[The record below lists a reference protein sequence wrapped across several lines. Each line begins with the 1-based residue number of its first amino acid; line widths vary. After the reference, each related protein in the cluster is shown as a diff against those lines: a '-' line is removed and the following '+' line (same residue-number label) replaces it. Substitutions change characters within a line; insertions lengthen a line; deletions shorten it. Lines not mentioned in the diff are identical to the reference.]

1 MNRNTLGSE
10 YLGERVEDESEMLG
24 ADKMA
29 EQIASDLWRDPQPV
43 VGVYGRWG
51 TGKTHLL
58 NLLGAKLAEMGFL
71 VACFRA
77 WEYEAEG
84 DLVAALLRV
93 LSDEASYPF
102 NNQNDTARP
111 RQLFFPDPE
120 TVRMLTNDLIT
131 EIANL
136 VPGGGIVKALWRA
149 RESERL
155 QPPPVGV
162 EAIRHKL
169 ERLVKAITG
178 DSNNRRLVVLID
190 DLDRC
195 APPNMVRM
203 FEWFKNHLV
212 VGGVTYVMG
221 LDHRM
226 AARAVAGHYRDYLGG
241 AGSEMLDY
249 GYRYL
254 DKLIERDYEIQPSP
268 DSEKMALK
276 RWENISSSV
285 ADVDS
290 IGEWTR
296 RELGKDFPGERYMAR
311 LLEGVPAL
319 WTPRVMIRV
328 LGTYIMAFQAIKE
341 QAKKERSL
349 LDNDLKPAFP
359 AWLFI
364 ISALHHLFEPNRV
377 ESFVRGVGRATA
389 SEKRGGAI
397 ESEKRNKLG
406 YLLGELEE
414 NDPRRSLIDELNQSR
429 PPMIPADHLRYL
441 YRVVKE
447 KTPRSLKEKPM
458 VIASAL
464 SKHSHAQS

>member
-1 MNRNTLGSE
+1 MIRHTLGSE
-10 YLGERVEDESEMLG
+10 YLGEGAQQEMLG

-29 EQIASDLWRDPQPV
+29 EQIASDLQRNPQPV
-43 VGVYGRWG
+43 VGVFGRWG

-58 NLLGAKLAEMGFL
+58 NLLGAKLAENGFL

-111 RQLFFPDPE
+111 QQPFFPDPE
-120 TVRMLTNDLIT
+120 TVRALAKDLIT

-136 VPGGGIVKALWRA
+136 VPGGGIVQALWRA

-162 EAIRHKL
+162 EVVRYKL
-169 ERLVKAITG
+169 ERLIKAITG
-178 DSNNRRLVVLID
+178 DNKKLVVLVD

-203 FEWFKNHLV
+203 FEWFKNHLIV
-212 VGGVTYVMG
+212 DGVTYVMG

-241 AGSEMLDY
+241 AGPEMLDY

-268 DSEKMALK
+268 HSEKMALE
-276 RWENISSSV
+276 RLGESSGLGGPNSIS
-285 ADVDS
+285 
-290 IGEWTR
+290 EWTR
-296 RELGKDFPGERYMAR
+296 RKLGRDFPGERYMTR
-311 LLEGVPAL
+311 LLERVPAL

-328 LGTYIMAFQAIKE
+328 IGTYVMAFQAIEK
-341 QAKKERSL
+341 QAETESSL

-359 AWLFI
+359 VWLFI
-364 ISALHHLFEPNRV
+364 ISSLHHLFEPNRV
-377 ESFVRGVGRATA
+377 ESFVRGAGKT
-389 SEKRGGAI
+389 I
-397 ESEKRNKLG
+397 ESEKRKGLG

-414 NDPRRSLIDELNQSR
+414 NDPRHSLIDELNQSY
-429 PPMIPADHLRYL
+429 PPVISADHLLYL
-441 YRVVKE
+441 YRVIKE
-447 KTPRSLKEKPM
+447 KTPRSLSEKP
-458 VIASAL
+458 L
-464 SKHSHAQS
+464 L

>member
-1 MNRNTLGSE
+1 MIGHTLGSE
-10 YLGERVEDESEMLG
+10 YLGEGARQEMLG

-29 EQIASDLWRDPQPV
+29 EQIASDLHRDPQPV

-58 NLLGAKLAEMGFL
+58 NLLGNKLAEMGFL

-102 NNQNDTARP
+102 NNPNDTAP
-111 RQLFFPDPE
+111 PQQPFFPDSE
-120 TVRMLTNDLIT
+120 TVRELTKELIT
-131 EIANL
+131 EIADL
-136 VPGGGIVKALWRA
+136 APGGGIVRALWRA

-155 QPPPVGV
+155 QPPPVSV
-162 EAIRHKL
+162 ETIRHKL
-169 ERLVKAITG
+169 ERLIKAITG
-178 DSNNRRLVVLID
+178 DNDNQRLVVLID

-203 FEWFKNHLV
+203 FEWFKNHLI
-212 VGGVTYVMG
+212 VGRRVTYVMG

-268 DSEKMALK
+268 DSEKMALERLK
-276 RWENISSSV
+276 NISSSV
-285 ADVDS
+285 VGING

-296 RELGKDFPGERYMAR
+296 RELGKDFPGERYMTR
-311 LLEGVPAL
+311 LLERVPAL

-341 QAKKERSL
+341 QAEKERSL

-359 AWLFI
+359 VWLFI
-364 ISALHHLFEPNRV
+364 ISSLHHLFEPNRV

-389 SEKRGGAI
+389 LEEGREVTEPENMDG
-397 ESEKRNKLG
+397 LG

-414 NDPRRSLIDELNQSR
+414 NDPRRSLIDELNKR
-429 PPMIPADHLRYL
+429 HPPMIPADHVQYL

-447 KTPRSLKEKPM
+447 KTPRSLKEKP
-458 VIASAL
+458 IL
-464 SKHSHAQS
+464 

>member
-1 MNRNTLGSE
+1 MIRHTLGSE
-10 YLGERVEDESEMLG
+10 YLGYINKKVILESDMLG

-29 EQIASDLWRDPQPV
+29 EQIASDLRRDPQPV

-58 NLLGAKLAEMGFL
+58 NLLGNKLAEMGFL

-102 NNQNDTARP
+102 NNPNDTAP
-111 RQLFFPDPE
+111 PQQPFFPDSE
-120 TVRMLTNDLIT
+120 TVRKLTKELIT

-136 VPGGGIVKALWRA
+136 APGGGIVKALWRA
-149 RESERL
+149 HMSERL
-155 QPPPVGV
+155 QPPLAGV

-169 ERLVKAITG
+169 ERLIRAITG
-178 DSNNRRLVVLID
+178 DNDNRRLVVLID

-203 FEWFKNHLV
+203 FEWFKNHLI
-212 VGGVTYVMG
+212 VGRRVTYVMG

-249 GYRYL
+249 GYSYL

-268 DSEKMALK
+268 HSEKMALMK
-276 RWENISSSV
+276 LLKSGGSDVPNSIS
-285 ADVDS
+285 
-290 IGEWTR
+290 EWTR
-296 RELGKDFPGERYMAR
+296 RELGKDFPGERYMTR
-311 LLEGVPAL
+311 FLERVPAL
-319 WTPRVMIRV
+319 WTPRVTIRV

-359 AWLFI
+359 VWLFI
-364 ISALHHLFEPNRV
+364 ISSLHHLFEPNRV
-377 ESFVRGVGRATA
+377 ESFVRGVGRATE
-389 SEKRGGAI
+389 SERKTDPERKRG
-397 ESEKRNKLG
+397 LG
-406 YLLGELEE
+406 DLLGGLEE
-414 NDPRRSLIDELNQSR
+414 NDPRHSLIDELNKSH
-429 PPMIPADHLRYL
+429 PPMIPADHVQYL

-447 KTPRSLKEKPM
+447 KTPRSLKATP
-458 VIASAL
+458 L
-464 SKHSHAQS
+464 L